1 MAQVLANLLNNASK
15 YTDEGG
21 RIELDLARSGN
32 EAVFRVRDNGIGI
45 AADKLATVFDLFTQ
59 VDNSLD
65 RTQGGL
71 GIGLTLVRFLVEMH
85 AGTVQAMSE
94 GPNRGSQFIIRL
106 PALEESVPLADDSR
120 HPVPTVESTPP
131 RRILIVDDYPLVAE
145 SLMRVLALAGHTVR
159 IALDGSAALEVLA
172 GFRPEVIVLDI
183 GLPGMN
189 GYDLARRIRSETASN
204 PVTLIAATGYGQTE
218 DRQRAHEAGFDF
230 HLTKPV
236 DCIALLELIESTRT
250 RRQGHESSPPI
261 LSPA

>member
-1 MAQVLANLLNNASK
+1 MAQVLANLLNNAAK

-21 RIELDLARSGN
+21 RIDLELVLSGN
-32 EAVFRVRDNGIGI
+32 EAVFRVCDNGIGI
-45 AADKLATVFDLFTQ
+45 DQEKLPTVFDLFTQ

-85 AGTVQAMSE
+85 SGTVQATSD
-94 GPNRGSQFIIRL
+94 GAGLGSQFSIRL
-106 PALEESVPLADDSR
+106 PALDETVPVATTARTPLPHIESSLA
-120 HPVPTVESTPP
+120 

-145 SLMRVLALAGHTVR
+145 SLMRVLALAGHQVR
-159 IALDGSAALEVLA
+159 TAHDAPAALEVISA
-172 GFRPEVIVLDI
+172 FDPEIIVLDI

-189 GYDLARRIRSETASN
+189 GYDLAKHIRVEKASN
-204 PVTLIAATGYGQTE
+204 HVTLIAATGYGQNE
-218 DRQRAHEAGFDF
+218 DRHKALEAGFDH

-236 DCIALLELIESTRT
+236 DCGALSKLIESTQRKPRGRGST
-250 RRQGHESSPPI
+250 SPF